1 MHELSITESILNQS
15 IAEAKKQHATEIKLI
30 KLKIGEGMSIVPE
43 CMQFYFETMRKD
55 TLAANA
61 LLEIETVLVKVVC
74 PKCRTEI
81 KDLNPTCK
89 CQAGAEI
96 VSGQDLSIE
105 YIDIETGPEEK
116 IHRQGTK
123 NTKNPEKTQHKD
135 TKTPMKKS
143 PRIRFTTKDTK
154 KKKLG

>member
-1 MHELSITESILNQS
+1 MQSPEPPDPGTPEPLLPMHELAITESILNQS
-15 IAEAKKQHATEIKLI
+15 IAEARKQSAVAINVI

-43 CMQFYFETMRKD
+43 CMQFYFETIREG

-61 LLEIETVLVKVVC
+61 KLEIETVPVKIVC
-74 PKCRTEI
+74 PKCRAEI

-105 YIDIETGPEEK
+105 YIDIETGPEK
-116 IHRQGTK
+116 RANRQGAK
-123 NTKNPEKTQHKD
+123 NAKKPKNRVIAE
-135 TKTPMKKS
+135 
-143 PRIRFTTKDTK
+143 
-154 KKKLG
+154 